1 MKLMR
6 RDLFR
11 TVLIGLAST
20 GLLGRRGRIY
30 ALTQAEENRG
40 KLAPGC
46 NFLNFFQART
56 LEAIC
61 DQIVPPDGEYPGG
74 KDARVLY
81 YIDRALT
88 KWLTR
93 NRWDYVAGL
102 EGVNESSQLM
112 FGENF
117 VDLEWNQQTRVLE
130 KIEKSAAP
138 GEIWRRFKIG
148 DEPQNGSRSFFNL
161 VLRHTMQ
168 GYYGHPK
175 YGGNQD
181 KASWKMIGY
190 KLQH

>member
-20 GLLGRRGRIY
+20 GLLGRKGRIY

-74 KDARVLY
+74 KDA
-81 YIDRALT
+81 
-88 KWLTR
+88 
-93 NRWDYVAGL
+93 
-102 EGVNESSQLM
+102 SSP
-112 FGENF
+112 
-117 VDLEWNQQTRVLE
+117 WW
-130 KIEKSAAP
+130 KSRIR
-138 GEIWRRFKIG
+138 G
-148 DEPQNGSRSFFNL
+148 
-161 VLRHTMQ
+161 HTATL
-168 GYYGHPK
+168 
-175 YGGNQD
+175 D
-181 KASWKMIGY
+181 
-190 KLQH
+190 